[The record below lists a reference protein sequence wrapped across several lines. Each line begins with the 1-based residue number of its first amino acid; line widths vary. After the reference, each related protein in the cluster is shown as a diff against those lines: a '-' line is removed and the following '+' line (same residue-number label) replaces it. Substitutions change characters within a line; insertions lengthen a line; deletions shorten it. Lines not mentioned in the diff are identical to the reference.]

1 MADAQLA
8 ALEERAALAE
18 RRVAALEARAA
29 GERPRAAAAA
39 AAAARRRACSHSS
52 LTAQPSAGP
61 STGGVDA
68 ARYAAELRALREL
81 LVAANAEQDAG
92 AAEAA
97 KLRYQVLH
105 LKRAVAE
112 ADAKLAAA
120 GGGGA

>member
-1 MADAQLA
+1 LPQT
-8 ALEERAALAE
+8 
-18 RRVAALEARAA
+18 
-29 GERPRAAAAA
+29 P
-39 AAAARRRACSHSS
+39 
-52 LTAQPSAGP
+52 PSAGP
-61 STGGVDA
+61 SAGGGVDA
-68 ARYAAELRALREL
+68 ASYAAQLRALREH
-81 LVAANAEQDAG
+81 LVAAKAEQDAG

>member
-8 ALEERAALAE
+8 ALEERAAVAE

-29 GERPRAAAAA
+29 GEHPRAAAAA
-39 AAAARRRACSHSS
+39 RRAPTPHTYRS
-52 LTAQPSAGP
+52 PRSAGP
-61 STGGVDA
+61 SAGGVVDR
-68 ARYAAELRALREL
+68 ARYVAELRALREH
-81 LVAANAEQDAG
+81 LVAAKAEQDAA